1 MNEGLGKLNFWLV
14 FISMNITFFP
24 MHFTGLDGMP
34 RRIYTYDSEMG
45 WDFWNL
51 ISSIGS
57 FALGFSVLVFIINL
71 IVSSKKGEI
80 ASGDPWDARTLEWSI
95 SSPPPEYNFAKIPVV
110 HSIDPF
116 WVEKR
121 EGTKTV
127 SGGSGEDD
135 EHDIHLPQPSYWPF
149 VASIGLFIGAYGLI
163 YSEAIAG
170 IVVATIGGFITMVA
184 IYAWSFEPVNDPE
197 EV

>member
-1 MNEGLGKLNFWLV
+1 M
-14 FISMNITFFP
+14 
-24 MHFTGLDGMP
+24 
-34 RRIYTYDSEMG
+34 
-45 WDFWNL
+45 
-51 ISSIGS
+51 
-57 FALGFSVLVFIINL
+57 
-71 IVSSKKGEI
+71 
-80 ASGDPWDARTLEWSI
+80 
-95 SSPPPEYNFAKIPVV
+95 
-110 HSIDPF
+110 
-116 WVEKR
+116 
-121 EGTKTV
+121 

>member
-1 MNEGLGKLNFWLV
+1 M
-14 FISMNITFFP
+14 
-24 MHFTGLDGMP
+24 
-34 RRIYTYDSEMG
+34 
-45 WDFWNL
+45 
-51 ISSIGS
+51 
-57 FALGFSVLVFIINL
+57 

-80 ASGDPWDARTLEWSI
+80 ASGDPWDARTLEWSM